1 MNHALLAY
9 NSRDRWGPDTVNRCR
24 SLTVETLRGLP
35 FFSLSLSLSS
45 LAFYYDRLD
54 FRSRE
59 QRPGQ
64 RILRPISVDRSTF
77 ARLEASISNIRS
89 ARRIL
94 GEWSIGDARETIDWA
109 ILDQIWD
116 TFEAQESLDE
126 TRGNADAS
134 TSVGNF
140 RSRSPSVPV
149 GG

>member
-9 NSRDRWGPDTVNRCR
+9 NSRDRWGPDTVNCCR
-24 SLTVETLRGLP
+24 SLTVETLPTVLL
-35 FFSLSLSLSS
+35 SLSLSLSS

-54 FRSRE
+54 FRSRK